1 MIDHVFQSISGPDDP
16 YYFGLTVS
24 DSASA
29 QFGVNCDMPGLHF
42 EDTCVTDE
50 DCLDFPQTVCQS
62 MPVNMGL
69 DPGTRELPFDK
80 WKLGDEIL
88 MSCWCKARRIRRR
101 EKLYALN

>member
-1 MIDHVFQSISGPDDP
+1 
-16 YYFGLTVS
+16 
-24 DSASA
+24 
-29 QFGVNCDMPGLHF
+29 MPGLHF

-50 DCLDFPQTVCQS
+50 DCVDFPQTVCRS

-88 MSCWCKARRIRRR
+88 MSCWCKARRIRQR
-101 EKLYALN
+101 EKLYALNY